1 MGSERQGMARVDC
14 AMTPRDRFLAALS
27 GQAVDR
33 TPVASPTSVATVEQM
48 ERTGACFPA
57 AHLDGTEMARLAAG
71 AHDILGYDAIM
82 PVFSVVQEAAALG
95 CEIDWAA
102 IDAMPVACTH
112 PWTDP
117 EQVVIP
123 SDFHDRPPI
132 KAALDALGIL
142 RRTHGTRV
150 ALVGKVMGPWTLS
163 YHLHGIQEF
172 LAETLLEPDR
182 VRGFLDR
189 LKAVTLLF
197 GRAQIAAGAD
207 ALCLADHA
215 TGDLV
220 RGTMYRDFLQPIH
233 RELTRTFA
241 CPVILHV
248 CGDTLDRIG
257 FIAEAGFAAFHF
269 DSKVDAKQA
278 VRAAGSMPL
287 IGNVNNLETLL
298 RGTPASVEAEAR
310 YAIEAGVRVIGP
322 ECAVPLRTPLENL
335 RAIHRAA
342 GDVA

>member
-1 MGSERQGMARVDC
+1 
-14 AMTPRDRFLAALS
+14 
-27 GQAVDR
+27 
-33 TPVASPTSVATVEQM
+33 
-48 ERTGACFPA
+48 
-57 AHLDGTEMARLAAG
+57 
-71 AHDILGYDAIM
+71 M

-95 CEIDWAA
+95 CEIDWGTS
-102 IDAMPVACTH
+102 DAMPVALTH
-112 PWTDP
+112 PWAEP
-117 EQVVIP
+117 EQVAIP
-123 SDFHDRPPI
+123 RDFLDRPPI
-132 KAALDALGIL
+132 KTALDELRIL
-142 RRTHGTRV
+142 RQTHGNRV
-150 ALVGKVMGPWTLS
+150 AIIGKVMGPWTLS
-163 YHLHGIQEF
+163 YHLHGIQKF
-172 LAETLLEPDR
+172 LADTLLEPDR
-182 VRGFLDR
+182 VRDFLDR

-233 RELTRTFA
+233 RALTRAFT
-241 CPVILHV
+241 CPVILHI

-269 DSKVDAKQA
+269 DSKVAATRA
-278 VRAAGSMPL
+278 VQAAGALQL
-287 IGNVNNLETLL
+287 IGNVNNPETLL

-310 YAIEAGVRVIGP
+310 YAREAGVRVLGP

-342 GDVA
+342 EDTP

>member
-1 MGSERQGMARVDC
+1 MSHVGR

-27 GQAVDR
+27 GKPTDQI
-33 TPVASPTSVATVEQM
+33 PVASPTSVATVEQM
-48 ERTGACFPA
+48 ERTGASFPT
-57 AHLDGTEMARLAAG
+57 AHLDGTAMARLAAG
-71 AHDILGYDAIM
+71 AHDILGYDAVM

-95 CEIDWAA
+95 CEIDWGT
-102 IDAMPVACTH
+102 IDSMPVARKH

-117 EQVVIP
+117 EQIAIP
-123 SDFHDRPPI
+123 GDFLDRPPI
-132 KAALDALGIL
+132 RAALEALRIL
-142 RRTHGTRV
+142 RRSHGQR
-150 ALVGKVMGPWTLS
+150 AAIIGKVMGPWTLS
-163 YHLHGIQEF
+163 YHVHGIQEL

-182 VRGFLDR
+182 VRGFLEQ

-207 ALCLADHA
+207 VLCLADHA

-241 CPVILHV
+241 CPVILHI

-269 DSKVDAKQA
+269 DSKVDAKAA
-278 VRAAGSMPL
+278 VRAAGSMLL
-287 IGNVNNLETLL
+287 IGNVNNPETLL
-298 RGTPASVEAEAR
+298 RGTPALVEAEAR
-310 YAIEAGVRVIGP
+310 YAVEAGVRVIGP
-322 ECAVPLRTPLENL
+322 ECAVPLRTSLENL
-335 RAIHRAA
+335 RAIHRAVRDA
-342 GDVA
+342 P

>member
-1 MGSERQGMARVDC
+1 VNLADRP
-14 AMTPRDRFLAALS
+14 MTPRDRFLAALA
-27 GQAVDR
+27 GKAVDR
-33 TPVASPTSVATVEQM
+33 VPVASPTSVATVEQM
-48 ERTGACFPA
+48 ERTGVRFPA
-57 AHLDGTEMARLAAG
+57 AHLDGAAMARLAAG
-71 AHDILGYDAIM
+71 AHGILGYDAIM

-95 CEIDWAA
+95 CEIDWGA

-112 PWTDP
+112 PWQDP

-123 SDFHDRPPI
+123 DDFLDRPPI
-132 KAALDALGIL
+132 KAVIDALGTL
-142 RRTHGTRV
+142 RATHGDRV
-150 ALVGKVMGPWTLS
+150 AIVGKVMGPWTLS
-163 YHLHGIQEF
+163 YHVHGIQEF

-220 RGTMYRDFLQPIH
+220 RGTMYRDFLQTIH
-233 RELTRTFA
+233 RELVQALA
-241 CPVILHV
+241 CPVILHI

-257 FIAEAGFAAFHF
+257 FIAEVGFAAFHF
-269 DSKVDAKQA
+269 DSKVDARRA
-278 VRAAGSMPL
+278 VQAAGVMPL
-287 IGNVNNLETLL
+287 IGNVNNPETLL
-298 RGTPASVEAEAR
+298 RGTPASVEAEVR
-310 YAIEAGVRVIGP
+310 YAIEAGVRVVGP

-335 RAIHRAA
+335 QAIRRAA
-342 GDVA
+342 TDAP